1 MWFSGI
7 QKLLRRDVDG
17 EPCEEEP
24 SVIYALPPSAG
35 EGDRRIRLDETSTST
50 PKKRSLREVRKGT
63 PKPTGRAPSSSSDE
77 DMSGESSS
85 ESESSSDEEESVAE
99 AVKAVA
105 PIAQTQENE
114 PSSPTSSS
122 SSSSSESESSSDES
136 SAASEPTPQPKRR
149 KVEAAPAPVHQQQ
162 QEVIGNDK
170 VRFVAARKPQT
181 PPEEEAKESNW
192 KFDDWHEKV
201 EDLRAGQFVKFR
213 SLQADPVTGRS
224 KLLEPEVWKLLALDN
239 GKAVLVDCKGRHDV
253 IPEKDMFG
261 LLVHDPEENA
271 PSAGEPQQQQQ
282 QQQKQKQIGQHV
294 ASPANK
300 KGPKIS
306 SLAYVP
312 PIASDKSALKRQ
324 KKKFG
329 SIRRQ
334 VEWWL
339 NKPNWEK
346 DEHLRSLAYP
356 GTHWVPVHELMKFD
370 RLRDLSDDQAE
381 VVHIR
386 GWRCRP
392 TVTTSGINA
401 GPRRTQLAGRRR
413 QLDMKKWDRSEDT
426 PWVAE
431 ADRDQTMA
439 ADEQSIHAAASAS
452 QSSGENASP
461 PPPDYPAPPPV
472 TIAVD
477 IIETPRM
484 SPADEVWNAV
494 RRNRAASW
502 WIPPSREHQAMGRES
517 FDNAQPFGAGHGMVL
532 GMDAIPL
539 LLGPNGRPQ
548 IGPQGNA
555 TASPLERAL
564 LQQVLMATFNHP
576 GIRSHATS
584 PSVLSRFRDVTA
596 TREDEQ
602 DECAICQCR
611 YVTGDVLNRI
621 RDAIP
626 RDVPCSCRHA
636 FHKHCIRPWLEQHNS
651 CPVCR
656 FELPSD
662 SS

>member
-1 MWFSGI
+1 MSTTTGPLRLKLTFSSGSFEAGGYQSMMI
-7 QKLLRRDVDG
+7 VVPPTVRTVSDLLHHLQSRPYLSHLKGQCSQWSVSIDGFRLPNESVVREILRDDELVTVDG
-17 EPCEEEP
+17 VPCEEEP

-63 PKPTGRAPSSSSDE
+63 PKPKGRAPSSSSDE

-85 ESESSSDEEESVAE
+85 ESESSSDEEESASE

-136 SAASEPTPQPKRR
+136 SAASEPIPQPKRR
-149 KVEAAPAPVHQQQ
+149 KVEASPAPVQ

-170 VRFVAARKPQT
+170 VRFVAARKLET
-181 PPEEEAKESNW
+181 PVEEEAKESNW

-271 PSAGEPQQQQQ
+271 PSADKPQQQQ
-282 QQQKQKQIGQHV
+282 QKQIGQHV

-312 PIASDKSALKRQ
+312 PIASDKAALKRQ

-356 GTHWVPVHELMKFD
+356 GTHWVPVHELMKFE

-381 VVHIR
+381 VVHVMR
-386 GWRCRP
+386 TERC
-392 TVTTSGINA
+392 GKQD
-401 GPRRTQLAGRRR
+401 PRLEVSPDGYYVRH
-413 QLDMKKWDRSEDT
+413 KC
-426 PWVAE
+426 WVE
-431 ADRDQTMA
+431 ADTAGGPKTA
-439 ADEQSIHAAASAS
+439 A
-452 QSSGENASP
+452 
-461 PPPDYPAPPPV
+461 
-472 TIAVD
+472 
-477 IIETPRM
+477 
-484 SPADEVWNAV
+484 
-494 RRNRAASW
+494 
-502 WIPPSREHQAMGRES
+502 
-517 FDNAQPFGAGHGMVL
+517 
-532 GMDAIPL
+532 
-539 LLGPNGRPQ
+539 
-548 IGPQGNA
+548 
-555 TASPLERAL
+555 
-564 LQQVLMATFNHP
+564 
-576 GIRSHATS
+576 
-584 PSVLSRFRDVTA
+584 
-596 TREDEQ
+596 
-602 DECAICQCR
+602 
-611 YVTGDVLNRI
+611 
-621 RDAIP
+621 
-626 RDVPCSCRHA
+626 
-636 FHKHCIRPWLEQHNS
+636 
-651 CPVCR
+651 
-656 FELPSD
+656 
-662 SS
+662 

>member
-1 MWFSGI
+1 MSATTGPLRLKLTFASGSFEAGGYQSMMI
-7 QKLLRRDVDG
+7 VVPPTVRTVSDLLHHLQTRPYLSHLKDQCSQWSVSIDGFRLPNESVVREILRDDELVTVDG

-63 PKPTGRAPSSSSDE
+63 PKPKGRAPSSSSDE

-105 PIAQTQENE
+105 PIAQTQEIE

-149 KVEAAPAPVHQQQ
+149 KVEAAAPAPVHQQQ

-181 PPEEEAKESNW
+181 PMEEEAKESNW

-201 EDLRAGQFVKFR
+201 EDLRGGQFVKFR
-213 SLQADPVTGRS
+213 SLHADPVTGNS

-261 LLVHDPEENA
+261 LLVHDPEANA
-271 PSAGEPQQQQQ
+271 LSADKPQHQQ
-282 QQQKQKQIGQHV
+282 QKQIGQHV

-312 PIASDKSALKRQ
+312 PIASDKAALKRQ

-356 GTHWVPVHELMKFD
+356 GTHWVPVHELMKFE

-381 VVHIR
+381 VVHVMR
-386 GWRCRP
+386 TERC
-392 TVTTSGINA
+392 GK
-401 GPRRTQLAGRRR
+401 QE
-413 QLDMKKWDRSEDT
+413 KWDRSEDT

-431 ADRDQTMA
+431 ADRDRTMA
-439 ADEQSIHAAASAS
+439 ADEQSIDAAASEP
-452 QSSGENASP
+452 QSSGESASP

-484 SPADEVWNAV
+484 SPADEAWNAV

-517 FDNAQPFGAGHGMVL
+517 F
-532 GMDAIPL
+532 
-539 LLGPNGRPQ
+539 
-548 IGPQGNA
+548 
-555 TASPLERAL
+555 E
-564 LQQVLMATFNHP
+564 
-576 GIRSHATS
+576 
-584 PSVLSRFRDVTA
+584 
-596 TREDEQ
+596 
-602 DECAICQCR
+602 
-611 YVTGDVLNRI
+611 
-621 RDAIP
+621 
-626 RDVPCSCRHA
+626 
-636 FHKHCIRPWLEQHNS
+636 
-651 CPVCR
+651 
-656 FELPSD
+656 
-662 SS
+662 